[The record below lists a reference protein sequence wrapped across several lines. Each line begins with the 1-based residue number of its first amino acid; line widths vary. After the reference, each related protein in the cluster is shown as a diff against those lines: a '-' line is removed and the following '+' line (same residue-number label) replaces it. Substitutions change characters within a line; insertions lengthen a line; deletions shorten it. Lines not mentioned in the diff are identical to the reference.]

1 MLWRLPN
8 KEIKSYI
15 RKTRNDQGLK
25 LSDSYLLGN
34 KLETKKIDPGEGGG
48 KRHQIYYGTS
58 RPNYGQIVFADMDGV
73 QFLISIFK
81 FESCGKV
88 S

>member
-15 RKTRNDQGLK
+15 GKTRNDQGLK

-48 KRHQIYYGTS
+48 GKRHQIYYGTS
-58 RPNYGQIVFADMDGV
+58 RPNYGQIVFADIPD
-73 QFLISIFK
+73 IS
-81 FESCGKV
+81 
-88 S
+88 